1 MELHRITPLFDA
13 PAIAARIRE
22 IARQI
27 EQDYAGE
34 TLVAIIVMKGSLMFA
49 ADLLRAMPEQD
60 VIVEYLGVTSYAGTE
75 STGTVRITHDLAS
88 DISGKHVLLVED
100 IVDTGRTLSYLLEN
114 LRSRR
119 PASLKMV
126 TLLDKPSRRTVVLDP
141 DYSGF
146 VIPDHFVVGFGL
158 DLDQRYRNL
167 PFIGVYDPS

>member
-1 MELHRITPLFDA
+1 MELHRVTPLYDA
-13 PAIAARIRE
+13 QTIATRVGELAK
-22 IARQI
+22 QI
-27 EQDYAGE
+27 EQDYAGQ
-34 TLVAIIVMKGSLMFA
+34 TIVAIIVMKGSLMFA

-60 VIVEYLGVTSYAGTE
+60 VVVEYLGVSSYAGTE
-75 STGTVRITHDLAS
+75 STGIVRITHDLAT
-88 DISGKHVLLVED
+88 DIAGKHVLLVED

-114 LRSRR
+114 LQSRR

-141 DYSGF
+141 DYAGF

-158 DLDQRYRNL
+158 DLDQQYRNL